1 MKENLSNNEKNK
13 DDNNN
18 NINRK
23 EFIKKIILSSSIGS
37 LIGTMLAIIERN
49 RLKDDDKIKDY
60 INNLNNPKLKNE
72 ILKLNSIIK
81 NNLENHKK
89 TYEELNKEIKNIEK
103 NIDKI
108 VMMDDESEYL
118 NYLKNTIKELKNLL
132 STYEYLYQEINT
144 KLDEIDF
151 MKINNQKEKE
161 INLIIYNY
169 LLQKNIEIQ
178 NIKLLNLKLQSKI
191 YDIIEI
197 ILKKREY
204 YANKKLV

>member
-1 MKENLSNNEKNK
+1 V
-13 DDNNN
+13 
-18 NINRK
+18 
-23 EFIKKIILSSSIGS
+23 
-37 LIGTMLAIIERN
+37 LAIIEKN

>member
-1 MKENLSNNEKNK
+1 MKENLPNNEKNK
-13 DDNNN
+13 DN

-37 LIGTMLAIIERN
+37 LIGALLAIIEKN

-118 NYLKNTIKELKNLL
+118 NYLKNTIKELKKLL

>member
-1 MKENLSNNEKNK
+1 MKENLSNNEKNQ
-13 DDNNN
+13 DNN

-23 EFIKKIILSSSIGS
+23 EFIKKIVLSSSIGS
-37 LIGTMLAIIERN
+37 LIGTVLAIIEKN

-89 TYEELNKEIKNIEK
+89 IYEELNKEIKNIEK

>member
-1 MKENLSNNEKNK
+1 MKENLPNNEKNK
-13 DDNNN
+13 DN

-23 EFIKKIILSSSIGS
+23 EFIKKIVLSSSIGS
-37 LIGTMLAIIERN
+37 LIGTVLAIIEKN

-89 TYEELNKEIKNIEK
+89 IYEELDKEIKNIEK

-151 MKINNQKEKE
+151 MKTNNQKEKE

>member
-1 MKENLSNNEKNK
+1 MKENLPNNEKNK
-13 DDNNN
+13 DN

-23 EFIKKIILSSSIGS
+23 EFIKKIVLSSSVGS
-37 LIGTMLAIIERN
+37 LIGSVLTIIEKN

>member
-1 MKENLSNNEKNK
+1 MKENLPNNEKNK
-13 DDNNN
+13 DN

-37 LIGTMLAIIERN
+37 LIGALLAIIEKN

-151 MKINNQKEKE
+151 MKTNNQKEKE